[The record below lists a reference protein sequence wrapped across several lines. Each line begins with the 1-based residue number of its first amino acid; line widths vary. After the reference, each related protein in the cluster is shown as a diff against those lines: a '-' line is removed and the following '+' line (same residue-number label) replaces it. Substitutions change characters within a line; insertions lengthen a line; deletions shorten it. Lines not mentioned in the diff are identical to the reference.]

1 MSLTTL
7 EIIGTIKI
15 TIIITIQLI
24 KLNRKDTTWWKQLI
38 VGWLVSVAEYL
49 MNVCMMARNYLENL
63 DKIVKNILKNEG
75 FYGKQTIDDELCTKR
90 W

>member
-24 KLNRKDTTWWKQLI
+24 KLNLKDTTWWKQLI

-49 MNVCMMARNYLENL
+49 MNVCMMTRNYLENL

-75 FYGKQTIDDELCTKR
+75 FYGKKTIDDELCTKR